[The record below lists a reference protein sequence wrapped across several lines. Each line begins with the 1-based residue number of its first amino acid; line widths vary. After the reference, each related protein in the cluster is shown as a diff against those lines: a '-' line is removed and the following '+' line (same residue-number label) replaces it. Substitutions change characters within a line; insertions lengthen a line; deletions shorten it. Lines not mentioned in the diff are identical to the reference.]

1 MRGKKKASRETRI
14 RLRKGDKVIVIAGAD
29 KGKGPVPV
37 LKVFPDEGKV
47 LVEGVN
53 VKTKH
58 LRKTQENPRGGI
70 TKKEYPVSVSNVQMY
85 SEKLEKGV
93 RTRIEVKDDKKT
105 RVGVPCGTDFG

>member
-1 MRGKKKASRETRI
+1 M
-14 RLRKGDKVIVIAGAD
+14 RLRKGDKVVIIAGED

-37 LKVFPDEGKV
+37 LKVFPEQGKV

-58 LRKTQENPRGGI
+58 LRKTQENPQGGI
-70 TKKEYPVSVSNVQMY
+70 TKKEYPIPVSNVLMY

-93 RTRIEVKDDKKT
+93 RTRIEVKDGKKS
-105 RVGVPCGTDFG
+105 RVGIPCGTDFG